1 MEAKKKHIV
10 IIGGSYAGLWGAKT
24 ICTKLKDDV
33 RVTLISPNTYAYFN
47 IAAPRILVEPEKVEK
62 ALFSLSDLLNRFSSK
77 IELLEGRVVKA
88 DLEEKTVHYTTQN
101 ETRTVNY
108 DYLVIASGVS
118 METNC
123 LQNELEG
130 KRVVEE
136 IKKMNQEIQQAKSIV
151 ILGGGP
157 TGVEVA
163 GELGYYY
170 GQTKDI
176 TVITGKTG
184 PLTLMGENASKKA
197 EVLMRELNISVIND
211 VKYTWCETLSSRTRV
226 HLENGTSMEV
236 DLVINTA
243 ICKPNTDFLEQKYV
257 DEKEYL
263 KTDQYFR
270 LKDHN
275 EVIGLGD
282 VLAIGARSLF
292 DLLHYQIPTF
302 ATFVNTLSDRN
313 KNQLKP
319 YQKPK
324 QTTVIPIS
332 EKGGVGLFY
341 GWQVPSFLVRLL
353 KGRDYMLGR
362 AENYYK

>member
-1 MEAKKKHIV
+1 MEEKKHIV
-10 IIGGSYAGLWGAKT
+10 IIGGSYAGVLGAKT
-24 ICTKLKDDV
+24 ICTKLKDKV

-47 IAAPRILVEPEKVEK
+47 IAAPRLLVEPKKVEK
-62 ALFSLSDLLNRFSSK
+62 AIFSLSDLLNRFSSK

-88 DLEEKTVHYTTQN
+88 DLEEKTVHYKVHN
-101 ETRTVNY
+101 ETRALNY

-123 LQNELEG
+123 LQNELKG
-130 KRVVEE
+130 KQVVEE
-136 IKKMNQEIQQAKSIV
+136 VKKMNQEIELAKSIV

-157 TGVEVA
+157 TGAEVA

-170 GQTKDI
+170 GLTKNI
-176 TVITGKTG
+176 TVITGKPG
-184 PLTLMGENASKKA
+184 PLTLMGESASKKA
-197 EVLMRELNISVIND
+197 EVLMKELNINVIND
-211 VKYTWCETLSSRTRV
+211 IRYTWCETLPGSTRV

-236 DLVINTA
+236 DLVINTT
-243 ICKPNTDFLEQKYV
+243 ICKPNTNFLEQKYV
-257 DEKEYL
+257 DHKGFL
-263 KTDQYFR
+263 KTDEYFR

-292 DLLHYQIPTF
+292 DLMHYQIPTF
-302 ATFVNTLSDRN
+302 ATFVNTLSDG
-313 KNQLKP
+313 KKIQLKP

-362 AENYYK
+362 AEHYYK

>member
-1 MEAKKKHIV
+1 MPKHRKHIV
-10 IIGGSYAGLWGAKT
+10 IIGGSYAGVLGAKT
-24 ICTKLKDDV
+24 IFTKLKDEV

-47 IAAPRILVEPEKVEK
+47 IAAPRLLVEPEKAER
-62 ALFSLSDLLNRFSSK
+62 AIFPLSDLLKRFSSN
-77 IELLEGRVVKA
+77 IVLLEGKVVKA
-88 DLEEKTVHYTTQN
+88 DLEEKTILYAAHN
-101 ETRTVNY
+101 EARSLNY
-108 DYLVIASGVS
+108 DYLIIASGVS
-118 METNC
+118 METNY

-136 IKKMNQEIQQAKSIV
+136 VKKMSQEIHQAKSIA

-157 TGVEVA
+157 TGAEVA

-170 GQTKDI
+170 GQTKNI

-197 EVLMRELNISVIND
+197 EVLMKKLNIDVING
-211 VKYTWCETLSSRTRV
+211 VKYTRCATSPTGTKV
-226 HLENGTSMEV
+226 YLENGTFLEV

-243 ICKPNTDFLEQKYV
+243 ICKPNTAFLEEKYV
-257 DEKEYL
+257 DHKGFL
-263 KTDQYFR
+263 KTDEYFR

-292 DLLHYQIPTF
+292 DLMHYQIPTF
-302 ATFVNTLSDRN
+302 ATFISTLSEGN

-324 QTTVIPIS
+324 QTIVIPIS
-332 EKGGVGLFY
+332 EKGGVGILF
-341 GWQVPSFLVRLL
+341 GWQVPSFLVRLF

-362 AENYYK
+362 AEYYFK